1 MEQVSDG
8 VYHLICDDIQDPSQ
22 KVSDLWTVDRKTI
35 ERKIKVEISL
45 GHKKMKFR
53 HNEPIT
59 RVNYLKS
66 VSLEQKTIFDNKDSF
81 MDKVIDKLDFSQK
94 GRWFEFNWSFP
105 QDGS

>member
-22 KVSDLWTVDRKTI
+22 KVSDLWTVDRKNI

-66 VSLEQKTIFDNKDSF
+66 VSLEQKTIFDKTTSGIGLSHF
-81 MDKVIDKLDFSQK
+81 HQV